1 MLRLEGEGQVTLER
15 QGPLLMSPLDAS
27 ITLATRKDM
36 SILFDGMG
44 LLRKEEDSGGYR
56 ALVRPITIAGT
67 LSEPDTS
74 DLWLM
79 LDEAAANARGLF
91 GLGLR
96 GINRKLKKSQLANA
110 AK

>member
-1 MLRLEGEGQVTLER
+1 
-15 QGPLLMSPLDAS
+15 MSPLDAS
-27 ITLATRKDM
+27 VSLATRQDM

-44 LLRKEEDSGGYR
+44 LLREDEDSGGYR
-56 ALVRPITIAGT
+56 ALSRPITITGT

-91 GLGLR
+91 GMGLR
-96 GINRKLKKSQLANA
+96 GINRKLKKSQSVSA